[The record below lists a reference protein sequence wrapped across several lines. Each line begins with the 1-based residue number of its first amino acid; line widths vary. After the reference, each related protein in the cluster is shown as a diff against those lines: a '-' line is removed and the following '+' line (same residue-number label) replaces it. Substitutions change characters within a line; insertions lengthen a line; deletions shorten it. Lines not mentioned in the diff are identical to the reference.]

1 VFVSKTSRVAAA
13 VRHMHGD
20 PAAPVMRMVNG
31 AALHTYICVAKPS
44 HPCARS
50 SSFTIAACLAA
61 LFLASLPI
69 QAAAPG
75 RTIIPMLQER
85 LGLNETQV
93 RGALGALLVFVRE
106 RLPKPDFD
114 DLAETIPNAD
124 RIMQDVK
131 LSGVVTRPLDD
142 MDDYEAALSN
152 LGIGQ
157 PLASQF
163 APAVM
168 QSLAET
174 GHSRERDILARV
186 IG

>member
-1 VFVSKTSRVAAA
+1 MSMNTSQHRA
-13 VRHMHGD
+13 RHW
-20 PAAPVMRMVNG
+20 N
-31 AALHTYICVAKPS
+31 L
-44 HPCARS
+44 
-50 SSFTIAACLAA
+50 
-61 LFLASLPI
+61 LPI
-69 QAAAPG
+69 VACVVAVLLAPLHLPAAAPG
-75 RTIIPMLQER
+75 QSIVPLLQER

-124 RIMQDVK
+124 RIMQEAK
-131 LSGVVTRPLDD
+131 LRGIVTRPLDN
-142 MDDYEAALSN
+142 MDDYEAALSS

-157 PLASQF
+157 PLASQV
-163 APAVM
+163 APAVLE
-168 QSLAET
+168 SLGQT